1 MFGSESHEDRELLE
15 GAGIVLSVM
24 EKCWYGPVLI

>member
-1 MFGSESHEDRELLE
+1 MFGSESHEDRELE